1 MLWLDHLIFGNGFGY
16 RSPYFDNRFYWL
28 SGRLYTFMGGLGA
41 QLHSCQWTHPRAG
54 EVRMLSGR
62 EYRPFHSNRRWGR
75 VMVAWATKLPHDITA
90 ANALLCKIKS
100 ELGELN

>member
-1 MLWLDHLIFGNGFGY
+1 
-16 RSPYFDNRFYWL
+16 
-28 SGRLYTFMGGLGA
+28 
-41 QLHSCQWTHPRAG
+41 
-54 EVRMLSGR
+54 VRMLSGR